1 MRKAPAARLECAA
14 LLLLALAATACGEA
28 RRSLP
33 GARVAVTLPPLAWFA
48 ERLLGEEGSVAS
60 LLPPGAN
67 PHSFEPGLAE
77 VRASGEASL
86 LVMVGHP
93 GLPFERAA
101 AEALADDR
109 PGIATFVAAPPDAIA
124 RPDPHLWLS
133 PRIARAMA
141 ARIADALA
149 GAFPADAVGIRE
161 RQAPLDAE
169 IAELDRA
176 IGEQLAP
183 FRGRAFLS
191 VHPDWSAF
199 AEDYGLRELTLER
212 GHREPDA
219 AALTAR
225 IKEARSA
232 GVRAL
237 FVQPQYAR
245 DSADLL
251 AAELDAE
258 VFTIDPLARNWP
270 GTLRAMT
277 DALAE
282 SFSR

>member
-1 MRKAPAARLECAA
+1 MRKAPAARLLSAA
-14 LLLLALAATACGEA
+14 LLLVAATACGEA
-28 RRSLP
+28 RRAVP
-33 GARVAVTLPPLAWFA
+33 GARVAVTLPPLAWFV

-77 VRASGEASL
+77 VRASGEARL
-86 LVMVGHP
+86 LVLVGHP
-93 GLPFERAA
+93 GLPFEQAA
-101 AEALADDR
+101 AAALADDR
-109 PGIATFVAAPPDAIA
+109 PGITTFVAAPPEALA

-133 PRIARAMA
+133 PHIARAMA
-141 ARIADALA
+141 ERIAGALA
-149 GAFPADAVGIRE
+149 AAFPADAVGIRE
-161 RQAPLDAE
+161 RQRPLDAE
-169 IAELDRA
+169 LAGVDAA
-176 IGEQLAP
+176 IGERLAP

-199 AEDYGLRELTLER
+199 AEDYGLRELALER

-225 IKEARSA
+225 IAEARSA

-237 FVQPQYAR
+237 FVQPQYSR
-245 DSADLL
+245 DGAELI
-251 AAELDAE
+251 AGELDAE
-258 VFTIDPLARNWP
+258 VFAIDPLARDWP

>member
-1 MRKAPAARLECAA
+1 MAPAARLECAA
-14 LLLLALAATACGEA
+14 LLLLALAATGCGDT
-28 RRSLP
+28 RRAAA

-48 ERLLGEEGSVAS
+48 ERLLGEAGSVAS

-77 VRASGEASL
+77 VRASGAASL
-86 LVMVGHP
+86 LLMVGHP
-93 GLPFERAA
+93 GLPFEQAVAA
-101 AEALADDR
+101 ALADDR
-109 PGIATFVAAPPDAIA
+109 PGITTFRAAPPDALA

-141 ARIADALA
+141 ARIAEALA
-149 GAFPADAVGIRE
+149 AAFPADAVGIRE
-161 RQAPLDAE
+161 RQGPLDAE
-169 IAELDRA
+169 IAELDRTLA
-176 IGEQLAP
+176 EQLAP

-199 AEDYGLRELTLER
+199 AADYGLRELTLER

-219 AALTAR
+219 ATLTAR
-225 IKEARSA
+225 IREARRA

-245 DSADLL
+245 DSADLV
-251 AAELDAE
+251 AAELEAE
-258 VFTIDPLARNWP
+258 VFSIDPLARDWP
-270 GTLRAMT
+270 GTLRAMA
-277 DALAE
+277 DALAA

>member
-1 MRKAPAARLECAA
+1 LRKAPAARLVCAA
-14 LLLLALAATACGEA
+14 LLLLAATGCGET
-28 RRSLP
+28 RRTAP
-33 GARVAVTLPPLAWFA
+33 GARVAVTLPPLAWFV

-77 VRASGEASL
+77 VRASGEARL
-86 LVMVGHP
+86 LVRIGHP
-93 GLPFERAA
+93 GLPFEEAVAA
-101 AEALADDR
+101 ALLEDHHAIPAV
-109 PGIATFVAAPPDAIA
+109 VAAPPEALA
-124 RPDPHLWLS
+124 GPDPHLWLS

-141 ARIADALA
+141 ARIAGALA
-149 GAFPADAVGIRE
+149 DAFPADAVGIRE
-161 RQAPLDAE
+161 RRAPLDAE
-169 IAELDRA
+169 IAGLDASIAER
-176 IGEQLAP
+176 LAP

-199 AEDYGLRELTLER
+199 AADYGLRELALER
-212 GHREPDA
+212 GHREPDV

-225 IKEARSA
+225 IAEARSA

-245 DSADLL
+245 DGADLI
-251 AAELDAE
+251 AGELDAE
-258 VFTIDPLARNWP
+258 VFSIDPLAHDWP

-277 DALAE
+277 DALVE